1 MMVMSL
7 TKIGYDG
14 QCLTEHWVNYLGLTS
29 VLVGTLVAICV
40 GMATD
45 RIRGKMKLTILSL
58 LVAGLTFHEI
68 INSFIYIILGGLIF
82 TLLTLISLEI
92 IVFSNMTML
101 KVMVYVCVLMGNS
114 CVVSTSPLL
123 FEFGVEKLYPISE
136 GMVGGWLNIW

>member
-58 LVAGLTFHEI
+58 LVAGLTFHKI
-68 INSFIYIILGGLIF
+68 VNSFIYIILGGLIF
-82 TLLTLISLEI
+82 TMLTLISLEI